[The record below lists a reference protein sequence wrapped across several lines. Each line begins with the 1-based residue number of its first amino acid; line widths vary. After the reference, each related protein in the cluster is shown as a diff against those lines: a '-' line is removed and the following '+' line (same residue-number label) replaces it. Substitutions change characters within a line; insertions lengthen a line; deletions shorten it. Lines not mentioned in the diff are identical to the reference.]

1 MAKAYKPIQ
10 KPVRVVWSHVRS
22 ACVTAGNVV
31 FENVVVFFNE
41 LWYVVRENK
50 AVWAGLGSEE

>member
-1 MAKAYKPIQ
+1 MAKAYEPIR
-10 KPVRVVWSHVRS
+10 KPVSVVWSHVRS
-22 ACVTAGNVV
+22 SCVAAGNVV

-50 AVWAGLGSEE
+50 AVSAGLESEE